1 VNRADVQSLFDW
13 LYWVNHRL
21 LDAAEA
27 LDDAAFRAPSK
38 VTTRSLRET
47 FVHELDVEWS
57 WRENLR
63 GKALEEWGPDEELKP
78 EDFPDL
84 RSLRDRWLRDED
96 EMRSWLDSLSD
107 RDVAGLAASAFTDD
121 RRPLWQYLMHIVSHA
136 AQQQADAAT
145 LLTLAGRSPGE
156 IGYLEYLRIGVGAA
170 VRRPVQG
177 GST

>member
-1 VNRADVQSLFDW
+1 VNNADVQSLFDW
-13 LYWVNHRL
+13 MYWVNHRL
-21 LDAAEA
+21 LDAADG
-27 LDDAAFRAPSK
+27 LTDKAFQAPSK

-63 GKALEEWGPDEELKP
+63 GKAIDEWGPDEELKAD
-78 EDFPDL
+78 DFPDVGAL
-84 RSLRDRWLRDED
+84 RERWSRDEA
-96 EMRSWLDSLSD
+96 EMRSWLASLSD
-107 RDVAGLAASAFTDD
+107 ADVARPVRSAFTDD

-156 IGYLEYLRIGVGAA
+156 IGYLEYLRIEAE
-170 VRRPVQG
+170 RR
-177 GST
+177 

>member
-1 VNRADVQSLFDW
+1 MNKADVQSLFDW
-13 LYWVNHRL
+13 LYWVNHKL
-21 LDAAEA
+21 LDAADG
-27 LDDAAFRAPSK
+27 LTDKAFLAPSK

-63 GKALEEWGPDEELKP
+63 GKDIDEWGPGEELKA

-84 RSLRDRWLRDED
+84 RTLREHWLRDEA
-96 EMRSWLDSLSD
+96 EMRAWLASLTD
-107 RDVAGLAASAFTDD
+107 RDVEGLAKSAFTDD

-145 LLTLAGRSPGE
+145 LLTLAGRSPGD
-156 IGYLEYLRIGVGAA
+156 IGYLEYLRIGAGN
-170 VRRPVQG
+170 G
-177 GST
+177 

>member
-1 VNRADVQSLFDW
+1 VNKADVQSLFDW

-21 LDAAEA
+21 LDAADG
-27 LDDAAFRAPSK
+27 LTDTAFRAPSK

-63 GKALEEWGPDEELKP
+63 GKHVDEWGVDEELRAD
-78 EDFPDL
+78 DFPDVRTL
-84 RSLRDRWLRDED
+84 RERWLRDEA
-96 EMRSWLDSLSD
+96 EMRAWLASLTD
-107 RDVAGLAASAFTDD
+107 HDVEGTARSEFTDD
-121 RRPLWQYLMHIVSHA
+121 QRPLWQYLMHLVSHA

-156 IGYLEYLRIGVGAA
+156 IGYLEYLRIGSRTG
-170 VRRPVQG
+170 
-177 GST
+177 